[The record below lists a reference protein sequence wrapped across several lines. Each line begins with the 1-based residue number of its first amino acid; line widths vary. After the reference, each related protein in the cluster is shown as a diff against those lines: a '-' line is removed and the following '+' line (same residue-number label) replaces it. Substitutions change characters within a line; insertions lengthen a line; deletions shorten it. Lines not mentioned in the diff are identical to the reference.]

1 MSKVKY
7 QPSAASNPE
16 MLFHVEDVTKTY
28 GAVTA
33 LNNLTLS
40 VPAGAVGLL
49 GPNGSGKTTMIRAL
63 LGLIPVDKGS
73 GEILGM
79 DFQRRQLDIRRMV
92 GFAPEDECLFPG
104 VAGVGVVG
112 DAGELVGM
120 SGEDAL

>member
-7 QPSAASNPE
+7 QPSVASNPE
-16 MLFHVEDVTKTY
+16 MLFHFEDVTKTY

-63 LGLIPVDKGS
+63 LGLIPVDKGT

-79 DFQRRQLDIRRMV
+79 DFRNRQLDIRRVV
-92 GFAPEDECLFPG
+92 GFAPEDECLFPN
-104 VAGVGVVG
+104 
-112 DAGELVGM
+112 
-120 SGEDAL
+120 